1 MDRVPVNAV
10 GPRPIR
16 GRFDGPIT
24 LPNSAV
30 ALKPTPE
37 RNLPNPVP
45 FLHPPLG
52 LDVAQLVPERGRR
65 VAEAVQRHPGG
76 LAVLRRQ
83 LQVLLK
89 FVDHGPPASVD
100 AEVLERLLEVR
111 DIRLPLGVEYLPPD
125 ERHQE
130 EELLRRWQ
138 DQGADRGDVRLQRL
152 PSDRHQV
159 LRQRDPHFALLV
171 LLLEHTPVR
180 LVVRPLV
187 RPHHVDQPVLGP
199 PPLRAAVREEYGGAA
214 HAEEAVGQEHGP
226 LVTLVVVRGD
236 DLGAYDDGVRVGVD
250 LEEVPGKVDGDHSR
264 AASHAGEVEALD
276 VAPELVLVNDH
287 GGEGRGRG
295 EEAAVHDED
304 VDVLGLEARLR

>member
-1 MDRVPVNAV
+1 MDWVPVNAV

-65 VAEAVQRHPGG
+65 RVAEAVQRHPGG

-83 LQVLLK
+83 LQVLLQLI
-89 FVDHGPPASVD
+89 DHGPPASVD

-111 DIRLPLGVEYLPPD
+111 DVRLPLGVEYLPPD
-125 ERHQE
+125 QRHQE

-138 DQGADRGDVRLQRL
+138 DQGADRGDV
-152 PSDRHQV
+152 
-159 LRQRDPHFALLV
+159 
-171 LLLEHTPVR
+171 
-180 LVVRPLV
+180 
-187 RPHHVDQPVLGP
+187 
-199 PPLRAAVREEYGGAA
+199 
-214 HAEEAVGQEHGP
+214 
-226 LVTLVVVRGD
+226 
-236 DLGAYDDGVRVGVD
+236 
-250 LEEVPGKVDGDHSR
+250 
-264 AASHAGEVEALD
+264 
-276 VAPELVLVNDH
+276 
-287 GGEGRGRG
+287 
-295 EEAAVHDED
+295 
-304 VDVLGLEARLR
+304 